1 MSNDFAQFQDAF
13 FEEAGDHLAIVEEGL
28 LQLEQ
33 CPHDLDLLNKIF
45 RSAHSIKGTS
55 GMFGFAVVAQ
65 FTHKMETLLDLLR
78 NGQKV
83 VTPSIADLLLR
94 STDWLK
100 TLIEAAKTGSP
111 VDDETVQRLTSE
123 LAASQ
128 SQTEPASGTK
138 QTSSPLPLASNPA
151 PAGSPDRHHFH
162 ITWAP
167 PSWLFQRGLDPLQV
181 FKELAG
187 LGTLSN
193 VTVNSS
199 RLPDLVTMDPEKCY
213 LSWTMDL
220 ETATDREVVDA
231 AFEFVREDSVLTIE
245 ECEAGALEGGGSR
258 METPASEEREAL
270 SVKRE
275 TQDARRTTNAVSSS
289 EFRVSSSNPKRE
301 TSNSKPETSDGEP
314 KPLGE
319 ILVETGVVSRAT
331 LDKALSQQKRVGEIL
346 IEQHAVTPQQ
356 ISQALQKQQESAAH
370 AKRGTDTASIRVDTA
385 KIDKLINLV
394 GELVITQSMLS
405 DLGSQFEMNQ
415 LPVLL
420 ERMSQLEHNTREI
433 QERVMGIRMLPI
445 GTAFNRFPR
454 LVRDLSAKSGKKIQ
468 LVLSGEETELDKTVI
483 ESIGD
488 PLTHLVRNSADHGLE
503 LPEERLDNNKP
514 ELGTIRLNAFHEG
527 GNIYITVE
535 DDGRGLNRDKILAK
549 AIKQGL
555 IAENEKLSDE
565 QIWFLIFKPGFSTAE
580 QVTDVSGR
588 GVGMDVVKRNID
600 GLGGTVSIKTAL
612 GKGTIFTLKLP
623 LTLAIIEGMTVRVG
637 NETYIVP
644 LLSILES
651 IQPKAGAIKTLV
663 GKGELINVR
672 ETYLPMIRMY
682 EVFSLQPEHTEPT
695 KAILII
701 LETEGERVAVMVDE
715 ILGQQQVVI
724 KSMEQNFRKVDGI
737 AGATI
742 LGDGTVGFILD
753 VRGLL
758 ELARQGVPVAV

>member
-1 MSNDFAQFQDAF
+1 MSNEFAQFQDAF
-13 FEEAGDHLAIVEEGL
+13 FEEAGEHLAIVEEGL
-28 LQLEQ
+28 LALEQ
-33 CPHDLDLLNKIF
+33 HPEDLDLLNKIF

-55 GMFGFAVVAQ
+55 GMFGFAAVAQ

-78 NGQKV
+78 SGQRV
-83 VTPSIADLLLR
+83 VTPQFADLLLK
-94 STDWLK
+94 STDCLK

-111 VDDETVQRLTSE
+111 VDDETVQRLTAE
-123 LAASQ
+123 LAA
-128 SQTEPASGTK
+128 ASDIKVKAEAKVEKGSGS
-138 QTSSPLPLASNPA
+138 SSPAALTSASTFLIA
-151 PAGSPDRHHFH
+151 W
-162 ITWAP
+162 TP
-167 PSWLFQRGLDPLQV
+167 PEWLFQRGLDPSLF
-181 FKELAG
+181 FKELAN
-187 LGTLSN
+187 LGTLSQ
-193 VTVNSS
+193 VIVDTAK
-199 RLPDLVTMDPEKCY
+199 LPELAAMDPEKCY
-213 LSWTMDL
+213 LSWTMKL
-220 ETATDREVVDA
+220 ETTKDRQVVDDV
-231 AFEFVREDSVLTIE
+231 FEFVREDSLLVI
-245 ECEAGALEGGGSR
+245 
-258 METPASEEREAL
+258 EERETL
-270 SVKRE
+270 DVKRE
-275 TQDARRTTNAVSSS
+275 TQGEEGTTKDASPSLASRPSPLVSTDES
-289 EFRVSSSNPKRE
+289 
-301 TSNSKPETSDGEP
+301 P

-319 ILVETGVVSRAT
+319 ILVETGVVSRET
-331 LDKALSQQKRVGEIL
+331 LDRALSQQKRVGEIL

-356 ISQALQKQQESAAH
+356 VEQALQKQKQQESAAQS
-370 AKRGTDTASIRVDTA
+370 KKTDTASIRVDTA

-405 DLGSQFEMNQ
+405 DLGSQFEMSQ

-420 ERMSQLEHNTREI
+420 ERMSQLEHNTRDI

-454 LVRDLSAKSGKKIQ
+454 LVRDLSTKTGKKIQ

-527 GNIYITVE
+527 GSIYITVE

-555 IAENEKLSDE
+555 IGENEKLSDE
-565 QIWFLIFKPGFSTAE
+565 QTWLLIFKPGFSTAE
-580 QVTDVSGR
+580 KVTDVSGR

-651 IQPKAGAIKTLV
+651 IQPKPGAIKTLV

-682 EVFSLQPEHTEPT
+682 EVFSLQPEHIEPT

-742 LGDGTVGFILD
+742 LGDGTIGFILD

-758 ELARQGVPVAV
+758 ELARQGQAVAA